1 MYNRKNMNHVVC
13 SKPCK
18 AQNDKPCEIWWGS
31 KISYH
36 INHQENKTKDE
47 EV

>member
-1 MYNRKNMNHVVC
+1 MNHVVLFQTMQGTKC
-13 SKPCK
+13 
-18 AQNDKPCEIWWGS
+18 KPCEIWWGS

-36 INHQENKTKDE
+36 INHQKNKTKDE